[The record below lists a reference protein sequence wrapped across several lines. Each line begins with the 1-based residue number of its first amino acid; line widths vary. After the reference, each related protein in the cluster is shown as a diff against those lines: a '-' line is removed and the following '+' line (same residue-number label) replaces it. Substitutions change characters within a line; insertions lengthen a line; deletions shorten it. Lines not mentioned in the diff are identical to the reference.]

1 MKFIFFVSLGIILY
15 TYMGY
20 LLILLLINR
29 FKPERK
35 VLKDENYTPSVSLII
50 SAHNEEKV
58 IRRKLEESLNLD
70 YPKDK
75 LEIIV
80 ASDASSD
87 NTDRIVKGFS
97 SKGVILVRQNQ
108 RRGKTSVQ
116 NLAVKKAKG
125 EILVF
130 SDATTI
136 FRKDAIRKLVRN
148 FKDPH
153 VGCVAGEERF
163 LKKDKGIFEEVSFF
177 WRYEQILR
185 ENESR
190 FNSLIG
196 VSGCIFAI
204 RKNLYE
210 ELDESLIEDF
220 ALPLKVILHKFR
232 VVYEKEAVGYEES
245 AKDLKAEIL
254 RKARIICGGI
264 NVLFK
269 MRNLLNPFKYPLVAF
284 QLFSHKILRWS
295 SSVFMCMLFFSNMF
309 LLKTSKLF
317 LLLGILQIVFYSL
330 IVVSCFLEKRFNLPK
345 IFRIISHFFLV
356 NMASIIGI
364 FKFLKGERN
373 TLWEPIR

>member
-1 MKFIFFVSLGIILY
+1 MKFIFFISLGIILY

-87 NTDRIVKGFS
+87 NTDRIVKEFS

-204 RKNLYE
+204 RKSLYE

-232 VVYEKEAVGYEES
+232 VVYEKEAVGYEEP

-284 QLFSHKILRWS
+284 QLFSHKIFRWS

-317 LLLGILQIVFYSL
+317 LLSGILQIVFYSL
-330 IVVSCFLEKRFNLPK
+330 IVVGYFLGKRFNLPK